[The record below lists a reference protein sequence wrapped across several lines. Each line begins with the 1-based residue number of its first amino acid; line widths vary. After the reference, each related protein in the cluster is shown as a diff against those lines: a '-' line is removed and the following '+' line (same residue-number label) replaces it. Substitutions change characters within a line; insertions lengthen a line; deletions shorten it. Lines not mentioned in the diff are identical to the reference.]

1 MSYNLPFK
9 VCNLGCFRVF
19 TVAQLFVVVQLLNQF
34 QLFAT
39 PWTAFSQSL
48 LRLMSIELMMP
59 SNYLIFCHPLL
70 FLSSII
76 LSIRVFSIESA
87 LRIRWPKYWSFS
99 FSISPLN
106 EYAGLISFRIDW
118 FDLLAV
124 QGSLKS
130 LLHHHNLKAS
140 ILLNSAQL
148 QPLSNSRTF

>member
-59 SNYLIFCHPLL
+59 SNHLILCCPLL
-70 FLSSII
+70 ILPSIFP
-76 LSIRVFSIESA
+76 SIRVFSNELG
-87 LRIRWPKYWSFS
+87 LRIRWPKYWNFS
-99 FSISPLN
+99 FSISPSS
-106 EYAGLISFRIDW
+106 EDYGLILEPHSGWGSIAKFWPLRRLGKFWVETPSFV
-118 FDLLAV
+118 DLA
-124 QGSLKS
+124 
-130 LLHHHNLKAS
+130 
-140 ILLNSAQL
+140 
-148 QPLSNSRTF
+148 LSS

>member
-9 VCNLGCFRVF
+9 VCNLGFFRVF
-19 TVAQLFVVVQLLNQF
+19 TVAQLFVVVQLLRQF

-39 PWTAFSQSL
+39 TWTAFSRSL
-48 LRLMSIELMMP
+48 LRFLSIELMMP
-59 SNYLIFCHPLL
+59 SNHLIFCHPLL

-76 LSIRVFSIESA
+76 PSIRVFSTESA
-87 LRIRWPKYWSFS
+87 FRIRWPKYWSFS
-99 FSISPLN
+99 FGISPLN

-124 QGSLKS
+124 QDSLKS

-140 ILLNSAQL
+140 ILQNSA
-148 QPLSNSRTF
+148 